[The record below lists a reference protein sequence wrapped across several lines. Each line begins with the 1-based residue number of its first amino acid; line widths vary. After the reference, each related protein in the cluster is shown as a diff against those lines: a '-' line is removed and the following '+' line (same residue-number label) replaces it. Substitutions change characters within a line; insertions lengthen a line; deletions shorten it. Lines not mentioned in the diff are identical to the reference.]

1 MRYSR
6 KTLNYLKRIAL
17 FDSTHMISTVG
28 LIIFN
33 VETLI
38 IYSGC
43 YLEKEFTRLIHV
55 NLLMVLYLPIN

>member
-6 KTLNYLKRIAL
+6 KTLNYIKRIAL
-17 FDSTHMISTVG
+17 FDLTHMISTVD